1 MTQLK
6 KILINATNLNEGGGV
21 QVATS
26 FLKDLVSMGLDKNL
40 EFSVYVSAAVDR
52 NLEEKFFDKNIFFN
66 YQIVE
71 SKKISFV
78 NSHKLNYYDIVF
90 TVFGPMFLPFYKKK
104 HISGFA
110 QPWVIYP
117 VGDVLRKFN
126 FPKRLIYLF
135 KYFLASCVFRQA
147 DVLVVESNYI
157 KHLLI
162 QKGYSN
168 TIEVVENAVSSIF
181 FKEDQWQEICSDVFN
196 QRKINIGV
204 LSGSYPHKNLD
215 FIIDLAA
222 ELEVQ
227 HPETFNFIFTLDSE
241 KFNELPKQNKLM
253 SVVNLGVITLQECPS
268 FYHQIDGVILPSLL
282 ECFSITPYEAML
294 MKKVMFLS
302 DRDFFTRPCL
312 DHAIYFDP
320 LSVDSAVKALSKWYF
335 DKSDSYNIHHIDAA
349 HRFIVNGN
357 RSIDK
362 AKSYIKLLLD
372 LN

>member
-26 FLKDLVSMGLDKNL
+26 FLKDLVSMELDKNVQ
-40 EFSVYVSAAVDR
+40 FSAYVSVAVDR
-52 NLEEKFFDKNIFFN
+52 NLDPIFFDKNFFID
-66 YQIVE
+66 YRIVKPKE
-71 SKKISFV
+71 ISFL
-78 NSHKLNYYDIVF
+78 NSYKLNEYDVVF
-90 TVFGPMFLPFYKKK
+90 TVFGPIFLPFYRKK

-117 VGDVLRKFN
+117 VGDVLRKFT
-126 FPKRLIYLF
+126 FLKRLINLF
-135 KYFLASCVFRQA
+135 RYFLASCVFRQA
-147 DVLVVESNYI
+147 DVLVVESYYI

-181 FKEDQWQEICSDVFN
+181 FKEDQWQVICSDVFN

-204 LSGSYPHKNLD
+204 LSGSYLHKNLD

-227 HPETFNFIFTLDSE
+227 YPETFNFIFTLDSE
-241 KFNELPKQNKLM
+241 KFNELSNKNKLM

-294 MKKVMFLS
+294 MKKVIFLS
-302 DRDFFTRPCL
+302 DRDFFTRSCYG
-312 DHAIYFDP
+312 HAIYFDP
-320 LSVDSAVKALSKWYF
+320 LSVDNAVKALSKWYI
-335 DKSDSYNIHHIDAA
+335 DKSDYNNIYHIDAA

-372 LN
+372 LS